1 MGSVIRVKAEH
12 DTLSHNADYCGSLS
26 STPAT

>member
-1 MGSVIRVKAEH
+1 MASIIRVKAED